1 MLSVELVCGLE
12 AEEGLEAAPEE
23 AVPEFAAALGV
34 MPAEAEVPEAEVPR
48 AEVSA
53 VLICE
58 FTRASACW
66 LAMLARP
73 VV

>member
-1 MLSVELVCGLE
+1 MLSVELGCGLE
-12 AEEGLEAAPEE
+12 AEEGLEAAPED
-23 AVPEFAAALGV
+23 AVPEFAAALEV
-34 MPAEAEVPEAEVPR
+34 VPAEAEVPR